1 MANPQPDRF
10 TRISNELFEAI
21 MQTDFSKRQ
30 RNILDLIIRVSYG
43 CGKKFAYLRPSDFE
57 VVGVYKS
64 HIKKELDYL
73 TRAKVIFRD
82 GERISLNKDYDQWRV
97 SLNKI
102 FNQDKLIEIL
112 RRNLS
117 GEVTKTVTNTTD
129 DVTKTVT
136 KVTKTVTENCPE
148 DKEQVT
154 KTVTDGYQNSNSEV
168 TKTVTDTPPSIPINT
183 NPEGGLKKLKERSK
197 ETTTNILSTGT
208 RTPELSSQES
218 LGGSC
223 GNKIYAFYENNIGLL
238 SPLVVEK
245 LDYWV
250 ADTEEAL
257 VLYALEKA
265 VLAGKRNF
273 SYTEGI
279 LKNWTSQGLRTRK
292 GAELAEQEFRRQ
304 KEHSQRLPPGA
315 AKKREPPPLS
325 PEEKKRIE
333 IANAKL
339 RELTK
344 QIGKEMSFP

>member
-1 MANPQPDRF
+1 MANPQPDKF

-102 FNQDKLIEIL
+102 SDHEKLSAIL
-112 RRNLS
+112 RKNLS
-117 GEVTKTVTNTTD
+117 GEVTKTVTNFTD
-129 DVTKTVT
+129 GVTEIVTEITETVT
-136 KVTKTVTENCPE
+136 KNNPE
-148 DKEQVT
+148 DEGQVT

-168 TKTVTDTPPSIPINT
+168 TKTVTDTPPSTPINT
-183 NPEGGLKKLKERSK
+183 SPDGGLKKLKESTK
-197 ETTTNILSTGT
+197 ETTTTNLDSTLGG
-208 RTPELSSQES
+208 TPEPEENDISSSSRNIFKFFE
-218 LGGSC
+218 
-223 GNKIYAFYENNIGLL
+223 ENMGLL
-238 SPLVVEK
+238 SPLVAEK

-250 ADTEEAL
+250 DDTEEAL

>member
-30 RNILDLIIRVSYG
+30 RSILDLIIRASYG
-43 CGKKFAYLRPSDFE
+43 CGKKFAYLKLSDFE
-57 VVGVYKS
+57 VVGIYKS
-64 HIKKELDYL
+64 HIKKELEHL
-73 TRAKVIFRD
+73 IRTKVIFMD

-97 SLNKI
+97 SLNKTSS
-102 FNQDKLIEIL
+102 QDKLSEIL
-112 RRNLS
+112 RKNLS
-117 GEVTKTVTNTTD
+117 GE
-129 DVTKTVT
+129 VTKTVT
-136 KVTKTVTENCPE
+136 KVTKTVTENSQPDE
-148 DKEQVT
+148 EEVT

-168 TKTVTDTPPSIPINT
+168 TKTVTDTPPSSTTESGP
-183 NPEGGLKKLKERSK
+183 GGRLKKLKERSK
-197 ETTTNILSTGT
+197 ETTTTNILSTGT